1 MIRSRKSTKQI
12 RKSLIPGVPEGRTVS
27 NLRFQP
33 EAQHEAKTREGFTQ
47 SEVEN
52 GKPLQGFGSSCMFF
66 PPVKTGGYLKET
78 PPVF

>member
-1 MIRSRKSTKQI
+1 
-12 RKSLIPGVPEGRTVS
+12 VN

-33 EAQHEAKTREGFTQ
+33 QALHLHEAKTREEFTQ

-52 GKPLQGFGSSCMFF
+52 GKPFQGFGSSCMFF
-66 PPVKTGGYLKET
+66 PPVKTGGYLEEK